1 MVAPI
6 ILFLALMGAIYTQM
20 VAFGA
25 VMNALETIQAEMMIL
40 WMLITTKRWDPV
52 DRQIEKIEYL
62 IERYNITLNTVR
74 YVTLFLADAGDW
86 FDKSARDQ
94 MDAYRTII
102 VGDIGFLPRDLLPLM
117 TGKCTRVKDGDT
129 FVLDD
134 LYTIR
139 MDGIN
144 APEMD
149 TPEGPLSKEY
159 LESLIMGRQVDIH
172 IDLEDRMDHY
182 NRVIGVVYLGKRNIC
197 DEMVDAGYAE
207 TFLYELPPL
216 EPREIW
222 PIGPRP

>member
-1 MVAPI
+1 MAAPVLILIAVGLIVLVQTIAVLPAFMYMEFMQARMMGLWVVVAAERYDPMDREI
-6 ILFLALMGAIYTQM
+6 VAIRTLLIGMRILNEMTILFSPTLGRALVHYELA
-20 VAFGA
+20 
-25 VMNALETIQAEMMIL
+25 
-40 WMLITTKRWDPV
+40 
-52 DRQIEKIEYL
+52 
-62 IERYNITLNTVR
+62 
-74 YVTLFLADAGDW
+74 
-86 FDKSARDQ
+86 ARDQ
-94 MDAYRTII
+94 MDAYETII
-102 VGDIGFLPRDLLPLM
+102 VGKIRFLPRDLLPLM
-117 TGKCTRVKDGDT
+117 PGKCTRVKDGDT

-149 TPEGPLSKEY
+149 TPEGPPSKEY
-159 LESLIMGRQVDIH
+159 LESLILGRQVDVH

-216 EPREIW
+216 EPREIL